1 MGNDI
6 NITLMNEIHKKK
18 EASEKWKRV
27 FINIVV
33 KRNDLVFRMAEMFY
47 SLFLL
52 KNKKDNEDKFEP
64 VFTENRN
71 NLIRPA
77 AHGKEKHVHV
87 ITYK

>member
-1 MGNDI
+1 
-6 NITLMNEIHKKK
+6 
-18 EASEKWKRV
+18 
-27 FINIVV
+27 
-33 KRNDLVFRMAEMFY
+33 MAEMFY